1 MKSSDFME
9 KIKKVIAEEV
19 RIAVRAEMR
28 GIKEEVKSA
37 LSEMINEGSNKKVDH
52 NRVMEVG
59 MDNYTQKSKKRKST
73 KSKQVYHKDPLMQSI
88 LQETAESM
96 VNESSEDEWPT
107 MNGRD
112 FNSSDAHLATG
123 GDFKSGL
130 KSMMGMQSDPVVNQE
145 NRFNKMLPD
154 DTKHLS
160 NKVDDAT
167 KNALTRDY
175 STLMKAINKKG
186 K

>member
-52 NRVMEVG
+52 NKAMEVG
-59 MDNYTQKSKKRKST
+59 MNNYNQKAKSKKPE

-88 LQETAESM
+88 LQETAASM
-96 VNESSEDEWPT
+96 VNESSDEEWPT

-112 FNSSDAHLATG
+112 FNSSDAHLAAG

-130 KSMMGMQSDPVVNQE
+130 KSMMGIQSDPVIDQE
-145 NRFNKMLPD
+145 NRFSKMLPN

-160 NKVDDAT
+160 DKVDDAT